1 MTPLEKISS
10 HYIHEKKAIQWLDQI
25 CSEHDWVTI
34 ESKNGKLIGHD
45 FEHVQFD
52 IKLQGISKRWYRLS
66 GLVALGANELVDIQP
81 LEVMGASVLPTEKL
95 EQDPWCSLCIS
106 PDRNASYLPLGDRL
120 CSMVLALHDDL
131 TLAKSIPLMEL
142 FLVHDYEEH
151 QWILGYYSTG
161 LSLNDDESEYYDSI
175 PSEIRN
181 LSHHFACIEDEL
193 QCSAF
198 SHEERQSLIDDE
210 MRAASEEIHKK
221 KHIED

>member
-10 HYIHEKKAIQWLDQI
+10 YFIHEKKAMEWLDSI
-25 CSEHDWVTI
+25 CSGNDWVTI
-34 ESKNGKLIGHD
+34 ESKNGGDKSYNC
-45 FEHVQFD
+45 EHVQFE
-52 IKLQGISKRWYRLS
+52 IRLQGESKRRYRIW
-66 GLVALGANELVDIQP
+66 GMVALGEEGLVKIQP
-81 LEVMGASVLPTEKL
+81 LSVYGAVESSNGIL

-106 PDRNASYLPLGDRL
+106 PDIKSPHLPLGDQL
-120 CSMVLALHDDL
+120 CSMVLALHNDRV
-131 TLAKSIPLMEL
+131 LAKSIPLLEM

-181 LSHHFACIEDEL
+181 LSHHLTCIEDEL

-198 SHEERQSLIDDE
+198 SHEERQSLIDGE

-221 KHIED
+221 KHIEE